1 MRSHCGVCESLDWIL
16 KARFRKI
23 TATLEKVIEEV
34 GEIRTYWARW
44 RTNSRS
50 WMKRRVLDSRA
61 IIM

>member
-1 MRSHCGVCESLDWIL
+1 MDWIP
-16 KARFRKI
+16 KACFRKI
-23 TATLEKVIEEV
+23 TATLEKIIEEV
-34 GEIRTYWARW
+34 DEIRTYWARW

>member
-1 MRSHCGVCESLDWIL
+1 MDWIL
-16 KARFRKI
+16 NARFRKI
-23 TATLEKVIEEV
+23 TATLEKVIEEAD
-34 GEIRTYWARW
+34 EIRTYWARW